1 MKENL
6 LVASLSFWQVEHDI
20 LLIKLEHYGVRGLAN
35 NWFKSY
41 VSDSKPF
48 VSINDHDSNLAFVL
62 YDVPQASVLG
72 SLLFLIYINDLNKL

>member
-1 MKENL
+1 MWHL
-6 LVASLSFWQVEHDI
+6 LDLQKAFETVEHDI
-20 LLIKLEHYGVRGLAN
+20 LLTKLEHYGVRGLAN
-35 NWFKSY
+35 NWFKSH

-62 YDVPQASVLG
+62 YDVPQASVLR